1 MTLKNINVAVCDD
14 ETEVLDTIK
23 NYLISYQIQYDIECE
38 THTFS
43 NGSDF
48 LESLDKIKFNIVFLD
63 IEMPEMDGLEIL
75 LALGQDRSIPISLS
89 EFTQDLSDAM
99 DRVNEDAKILP
110 FHPRNSGN
118 RLN

>member
-1 MTLKNINVAVCDD
+1 
-14 ETEVLDTIK
+14 
-23 NYLISYQIQYDIECE
+23 
-38 THTFS
+38 
-43 NGSDF
+43 
-48 LESLDKIKFNIVFLD
+48 
-63 IEMPEMDGLEIL
+63 MDGLEIL

-110 FHPRNSGN
+110 FRPRNSGN